1 LPESLEILGFL
12 KVALHLAASEPVAQ
26 LSVKLCDVAP
36 DGTSLLVT
44 RGVLNLTHRDRHE
57 HPAALIPGE
66 IYPITLELSSI
77 SHIFAVGHRVRLS
90 IAGADWPLAW
100 PPPRRTV
107 LTLYHDAT
115 HPSHLLLPVTP
126 PRQPELPAPVFGQPD
141 VPVAPARS
149 EDGPKEY
156 TVHHNMVDG
165 TATLAVRATSR
176 THLTERELTMS
187 ETNEKE
193 LSIREDD
200 PLSCTAEMRRH
211 LEWER
216 TDWHIAVD
224 SRLRLSC
231 TADTFVVE
239 IDLWAQHNNALV
251 FEQRWREEV
260 PRVLG

>member
-1 LPESLEILGFL
+1 MQEPLEILGFPEV
-12 KVALHLAASEPVAQ
+12 KLHVAASEPLAQ
-26 LSVKLCDVAP
+26 LAVKLCDVAS
-36 DGTSLLVT
+36 DGSSLLVT
-44 RGVLNLTHRDRHE
+44 RGMLNLAHRDSHK
-57 HPAALIPGE
+57 HPTALIPGK

-77 SHIFAVGHRVRLS
+77 SHVFAAGHRVRLS

-100 PPPRRTV
+100 PPPRRAA
-107 LTLYHDAT
+107 LTLYHDTT
-115 HPSHLLLPVTP
+115 HPSQLVLPVIP
-126 PRQPELPAPVFGQPD
+126 PRQSELPAPVFGQPD

-149 EDGPKEY
+149 EEGPKEY

-165 TATLAVRATSR
+165 TTTLIVRTASR
-176 THLTERELTMS
+176 TYLTERALTMS
-187 ETNEKE
+187 ETNEKD

-216 TDWHIAVD
+216 TNWHIVVD

-239 IDLWAQHNNALV
+239 IDLRAQHNGALV
-251 FEQRWREEV
+251 FERRWREEV
-260 PRVLG
+260 PRALG